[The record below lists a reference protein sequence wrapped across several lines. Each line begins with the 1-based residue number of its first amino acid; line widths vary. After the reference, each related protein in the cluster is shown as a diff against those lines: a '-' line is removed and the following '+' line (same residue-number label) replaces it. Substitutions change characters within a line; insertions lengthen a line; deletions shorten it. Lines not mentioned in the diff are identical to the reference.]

1 MRILF
6 SSHSQNRLYD
16 SALCRYIY
24 YMGYKFRT
32 SMLRSIILKYRK
44 PYVIFHIVHIKHTLL
59 ISNAKEK
66 LVSRVILLSQFSLKR
81 WKQTISIKNKR
92 DAIKKLLIFLLK
104 EDIEAQMVFL
114 YESLLLAMT
123 WFPGRKH
130 IMHSVF

>member
-1 MRILF
+1 
-6 SSHSQNRLYD
+6 
-16 SALCRYIY
+16 
-24 YMGYKFRT
+24 
-32 SMLRSIILKYRK
+32 MLRSITLKYRK

-66 LVSRVILLSQFSLKR
+66 LVSQVILLSQFSAR

-92 DAIKKLLIFLLK
+92 DAIKKLLIFLWK

-114 YESLLLAMT
+114 YESLLLAIT